1 MALKSV
7 GIKSVCSG
15 MFTCLAGCAC
25 GKRAGANLVFGNH
38 PMPRGDASL
47 FVDNNEMLQS
57 MMATKKLSP
66 ADDDTD
72 FEQTGGHAQSFKAQG
87 KVVLKEATS
96 CEADFYLEA
105 SKAAEALD
113 NEGGWPIQ
121 FMPAFY
127 GVEERSG
134 VKYIKMENLLAGH
147 KNPCIM
153 DLKLGTVTVETKAS
167 IVKQS
172 KLRVRDLLVGARFEG
187 VQLVAMSVYRSSI
200 KAQMKSSKLA
210 SQIFTSV
217 FNIEQILGFFLSDE
231 GLKINHDLVR
241 RYLVQLKAIRDAMK
255 LNKRF
260 GFTGS
265 SLLFIHS
272 GTGLKSARKPEIKM
286 IDFAHVTTHTPEK
299 GQVDKGY
306 LAGLDTLISG
316 LELLQDAKRIH
327 KVDIEGGM
335 ETAYMAMRWKKETEK
350 MRAGRLLSLRN
361 GNRKASP
368 GITHSVP
375 VDI

>member
-1 MALKSV
+1 
-7 GIKSVCSG
+7 
-15 MFTCLAGCAC
+15 
-25 GKRAGANLVFGNH
+25 
-38 PMPRGDASL
+38 
-47 FVDNNEMLQS
+47 
-57 MMATKKLSP
+57 
-66 ADDDTD
+66 
-72 FEQTGGHAQSFKAQG
+72 
-87 KVVLKEATS
+87 
-96 CEADFYLEA
+96 
-105 SKAAEALD
+105 
-113 NEGGWPIQ
+113 
-121 FMPAFY
+121 
-127 GVEERSG
+127 
-134 VKYIKMENLLAGH
+134 
-147 KNPCIM
+147 M

-210 SQIFTSV
+210 VLRIEARAMVYVVATQSQIFTSV